1 MTTANQPRLRVDTTE
16 RRRLERV
23 SNELRGP
30 FLARMG
36 LGMTMAEAGAAL
48 GWLPA
53 ALSRWLS
60 GGNLIAGGEDA
71 VRAFIAAREVAVQR

>member
-1 MTTANQPRLRVDTTE
+1 MSNRNKPHLRIDTIA
-16 RRRLERV
+16 RRRLERI
-23 SNELRGP
+23 STELRGP

-36 LGMTMAEAGAAL
+36 DMTMAQAATAL

-53 ALSRWLS
+53 ALSRWLG

-71 VRAFIAAREVAVQR
+71 VRAFIASRAVAVQRA